1 MNKKTRNRSCMAGG
15 LLSAFC
21 LWTAIVL
28 VVDVQP
34 IGPLKSC
41 VGLAALN
48 GLVHRLTGI
57 HMGLYVLTDWL
68 SIVPVGFVLGFACLG
83 GVQWIK
89 RKRLLAVDRSI
100 LILGG
105 FYLAVLTVYLIFEVF
120 VVNYRPVLI
129 EGILEASYP
138 SSTTMLV
145 LCVMLTAMMQMKAR
159 IHHAVFRRYVLL
171 VMSAYT
177 TGMIALRLV
186 SGVHWLSDIIG
197 GALLSAGLVIF
208 YSAACEAE

>member
-1 MNKKTRNRSCMAGG
+1 
-15 LLSAFC
+15 
-21 LWTAIVL
+21 
-28 VVDVQP
+28 
-34 IGPLKSC
+34 
-41 VGLAALN
+41 
-48 GLVHRLTGI
+48 
-57 HMGLYVLTDWL
+57 
-68 SIVPVGFVLGFACLG
+68 
-83 GVQWIK
+83 VQWIK

-105 FYLAVLTVYLIFEVF
+105 FYLAVLMVYLIFEVF

-186 SGVHWLSDIIG
+186 SGVHWLSDILG
-197 GALLSAGLVIF
+197 AVLFSTAALLL
-208 YSAACEAE
+208 YCAATDLAAAKQNRGSKTN